1 MRLHRYHLCRLILA
15 LFAFVLAC
23 LAFFGPRYGLTLP
36 QSARAVFPYTT
47 DVETKVVAT
56 HNGPPELRVYGLT
69 DVWLHDNVHL
79 LLPPGRYVLLGP
91 WGARDL
97 PSGTE
102 LTIEPLARD
111 VEKHVIHISSESCHP
126 RQVEARDST
135 ATSFLGLSM
144 PEEQALRTVHVS
156 LSWAPGTESPCPMP
170 GEPKARPGFRAS
182 LRLVASDHIQLR
194 LAHSRPYV
202 LLEGVAVAT
211 KTRVLEVASSER
223 AVLQVREPI
232 LDPVKAVA
240 RRDGPANVTLQF
252 GLQGDGGGGRLVWRG
267 RFSALQ
273 IVSGGEGGTLIL
285 RDRELV
291 QIPGGMQFEL
301 ALGDGTLLVEMSREG
316 MRVDASATARRIKRG
331 QENLAASLPLMVVE
345 WFRPVEAVVAGGGF
359 VVLEKLLRLMKRL
372 ARWLRK

>member
-1 MRLHRYHLCRLILA
+1 M
-15 LFAFVLAC
+15 
-23 LAFFGPRYGLTLP
+23 
-36 QSARAVFPYTT
+36 
-47 DVETKVVAT
+47 
-56 HNGPPELRVYGLT
+56 
-69 DVWLHDNVHL
+69 
-79 LLPPGRYVLLGP
+79 
-91 WGARDL
+91 
-97 PSGTE
+97 
-102 LTIEPLARD
+102 
-111 VEKHVIHISSESCHP
+111 
-126 RQVEARDST
+126 
-135 ATSFLGLSM
+135 
-144 PEEQALRTVHVS
+144 
-156 LSWAPGTESPCPMP
+156 
-170 GEPKARPGFRAS
+170 
-182 LRLVASDHIQLR
+182 
-194 LAHSRPYV
+194 

-331 QENLAASLPLMVVE
+331 QENLAASLPLLVVE